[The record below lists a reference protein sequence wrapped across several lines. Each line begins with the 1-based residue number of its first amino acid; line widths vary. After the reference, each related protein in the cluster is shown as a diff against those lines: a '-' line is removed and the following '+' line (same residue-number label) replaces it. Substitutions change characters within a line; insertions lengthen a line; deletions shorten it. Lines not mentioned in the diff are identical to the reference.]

1 MQKDIKAIVI
11 FVNSIVPPTVDLCF
25 AFWYFTVKK
34 YERMIKSWKERYLL
48 LNLTGLAG
56 G

>member
-1 MQKDIKAIVI
+1 MQKDIKAAVI

-25 AFWYFTVKK
+25 AFWYCTGQK
-34 YERMIKSWKERYLL
+34 YERMIKTWKEHYLL